1 MSSLFLFRFYPFL
14 FYILRLYLLFA
25 EQVNEVQWNLG
36 TIGWEGWGGCERIA
50 IKEKEVLSSFE
61 NFTK

>member
-36 TIGWEGWGGCERIA
+36 TIGWEGWVGCERIA
-50 IKEKEVLSSFE
+50 IKEK
-61 NFTK
+61 KC